1 MVCDIYDMG
10 VGMEVY
16 RIYWLQDEINRILEY
31 QNKYDVNRRDE
42 IQRLRDLK
50 DKKIIERYK
59 KRKNRII
66 ENEV

>member
-1 MVCDIYDMG
+1 MG

-16 RIYWLQDEINRILEY
+16 RIYWLQDEIKRILEY

-42 IQRLRDLK
+42 IQRLRDLR
-50 DKKIIERYK
+50 DKKILERYK